1 MPKLVE
7 RYECEYCEK
16 KNYKHK
22 SSAVRHEKQ
31 CFANPDTKAC
41 RTCEHYVEWEET
53 VYNPNHGGDPGSTD
67 YEIQYKGCDLH
78 DKKFDR
84 VYFKLTSHC
93 VYYKRGTD
101 NFKKAV
107 DNV

>member
-41 RTCEHYVEWEET
+41 RTCINYEQWEET
-53 VYNPNHGGDPGSTD
+53 VYNPHHGGDPGSTD
-67 YEIQYKGCDLH
+67 YEIKRSWCSVH
-78 DKKFDR
+78 RKNFDAVQFR
-84 VYFKLTSHC
+84 LRSNC
-93 VYYKRGTD
+93 VYYSKGED
-101 NFKKAV
+101 NFKEVA
-107 DNV
+107 NV

>member
-1 MPKLVE
+1 MPRIVE

-22 SSAVRHEKQ
+22 SSAVAHEKQ

-41 RTCEHYVEWEET
+41 RTCKHYEEYEET
-53 VYNPNHGGDPGSTD
+53 VYNPHHGGDPGSAD
-67 YEIQYKGCDLH
+67 YEITCRCCNFHEKN
-78 DKKFDR
+78 FDS
-84 VYFKLTSHC
+84 VYFKLTSNC
-93 VYYKRGTD
+93 KYYSQGTD

-107 DNV
+107 THG